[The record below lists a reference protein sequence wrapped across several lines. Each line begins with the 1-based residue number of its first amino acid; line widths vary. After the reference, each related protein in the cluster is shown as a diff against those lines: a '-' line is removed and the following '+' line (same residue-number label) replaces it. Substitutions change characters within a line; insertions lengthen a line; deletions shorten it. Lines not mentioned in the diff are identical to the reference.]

1 METKTINKT
10 KLIILLSSIAAFI
23 ALMIVA
29 AFLDLKINIALRNPD
44 SIFGQLG
51 EYLGEFSAYAAAG
64 VALMIIFQSI
74 TKDNKFYLALKILFG
89 ILAFVGILVFVN
101 YLMGKF
107 FKEEIMYKPMY
118 LIIFSLVSTALAMLG
133 TYKIDKKLM
142 KRLVLLAIMLLA
154 VLAISQIITT
164 IAKGLWSRLRFRHMN
179 ANYDGFTPWY
189 KLNLNT
195 TGREHLVMP
204 DNYPPYHPAK
214 DAFNS
219 FPSGHTAAAG
229 LTVSLILLPDLFDKF
244 KKHKVWFYVCPIV
257 YSLLVAVS
265 RMVARAHFLS
275 DVLVGFAIAMGSVF
289 LVRWL
294 ILLVEE
300 KLNQKKQSASQE
312 QSTEEPLQEAQP
324 AKAQQAE

>member
-1 METKTINKT
+1 MQTKNTQKT
-10 KLIILLSSIAAFI
+10 KLIILISSIVAFIGLMVLAAF
-23 ALMIVA
+23 M
-29 AFLDLKINIALRNPD
+29 DLKINIALRNPD

-64 VALMIIFQSI
+64 VAFIIIFQSV

-89 ILAFVGILVFVN
+89 ILAFVGILVFVH

-107 FKEEIMYKPMY
+107 FKEEIMYKNMY
-118 LIIFSLVSTALAMLG
+118 LVIFSLVATALAMLG
-133 TYKIDKKLM
+133 TYKIDKQLM
-142 KRLVLLAIMLLA
+142 KKLVLFAIMLLA

-179 ANYDGFTPWY
+179 ADYEGFTPWY
-189 KLNLNT
+189 KLNFT
-195 TGREHLVMP
+195 KAGREHLVMA
-204 DNYPPYHPAK
+204 DTHPPYHPVK

-229 LTVSLILLPDLFDKF
+229 LTLSFILLPDIFDKF
-244 KKHKVWFYVCPIV
+244 KKHKVWFYICPIV

-275 DVLVGFAIAMGSVF
+275 DVLVGFAIAVGSVF

-294 ILLVEE
+294 ILLINSKVQ
-300 KLNQKKQSASQE
+300 QKK
-312 QSTEEPLQEAQP
+312 LQGE
-324 AKAQQAE
+324 